1 MGARKLLALLDI
13 IQTPAGPGFFTFCDP
28 LIFPEILAMK
38 LYARDSHLDLSFPHV
53 MGILNVTPDSF
64 SDGGAH
70 NTLVDALTHTNA
82 MVNAGATIIDVGG
95 ESTRPGADDVS
106 VEEELARVIP
116 VVEAI
121 AQRFEVWISV
131 DTSKPD
137 VIRESARVGAH
148 IINDIR
154 SLSEPGALAAA
165 AETGLPVCL
174 MHMQGEPRTMQQAP
188 EYQDIVSEVDAYFA
202 AQIARCEAAGVK
214 KENLLLDP
222 GFGFGKNLSH
232 NYELLAHLSHFH
244 HYGMPLLVGMS
255 RKSMIGQLL
264 NVGPAQRLTGSL
276 SCAVI
281 AAMQGA
287 QIIRAHDVKETV
299 EAMRVVEA
307 TRRAKG

>member
-1 MGARKLLALLDI
+1 
-13 IQTPAGPGFFTFCDP
+13 
-28 LIFPEILAMK
+28 MK
-38 LYARDSHLDLSFPHV
+38 LFARDSHLDLSFPHV

-64 SDGGAH
+64 SDGGKH
-70 NTLVDALTHTNA
+70 NALVDALTHTNE

-95 ESTRPGADDVS
+95 ESTRPGADEVS
-106 VEEELARVIP
+106 VEEELERVIP

-131 DTSKPD
+131 DTSKAQ
-137 VIRESARVGAH
+137 VIREAARVGAH
-148 IINDIR
+148 IINDVR
-154 SLSEPGALAAA
+154 SLSEPGALDAAA
-165 AETGLPVCL
+165 ATGLPVCL

-188 EYQDIVSEVDAYFA
+188 VYENILSEVDTYFA
-202 AQIARCEAAGVK
+202 QQIARCEAAGIK
-214 KENLLLDP
+214 KERLILDP

-232 NYELLAHLSHFH
+232 NYELLAHLGDFH
-244 HYGMPLLVGMS
+244 HFGLPLLVGMS

-264 NVGPAQRLTGSL
+264 NVGPSQRLTGSL

-287 QIIRAHDVKETV
+287 QIIRAHDVKETA

-307 TRRAKG
+307 TRRAKGVS